1 VGTRTDILAGTD
13 IPAVAATPV
22 AGTIQ
27 VDVPIPVDVVITV
40 EEATP
45 VDVDTTV
52 GVVITAVAAS
62 ASGSTER
69 LTGMGIAPATTTS
82 RTIAILTAITISGA
96 TGIRLPPVATRRHTV
111 RTEGIDITGA

>member
-1 VGTRTDILAGTD
+1 MGTGTDILVGTD

-22 AGTIQ
+22 AGAIQ

-40 EEATP
+40 EEVTP

-52 GVVITAVAAS
+52 DVVTTAVA

-69 LTGMGIAPATTTS
+69 LTGTGMAPATTS
-82 RTIAILTAITISGA
+82 RTIATLTAITISGA
-96 TGIRLPPVATRRHTV
+96 TGIRQLPVATPRHTGH
-111 RTEGIDITGA
+111 TAGTDITGA